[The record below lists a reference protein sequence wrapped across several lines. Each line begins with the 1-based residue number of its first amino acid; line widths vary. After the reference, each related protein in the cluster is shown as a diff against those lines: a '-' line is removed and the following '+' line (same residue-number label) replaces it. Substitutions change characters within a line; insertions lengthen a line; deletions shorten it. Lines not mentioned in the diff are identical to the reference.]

1 MDKQRLLAPALVVLV
16 LLALFAAYQTAG
28 ARAQAEIARIRQ
40 DSATLHMRVD
50 SIRAVAS
57 IRDSLRTELEALDDV
72 LRGEAEQLR
81 EDVMEMEASRASA
94 QLGVWL
100 LRGTDE
106 VERQFRTAF
115 PEFAEVMRVTEMQ
128 PAPDLLPLRYLMVP
142 FQTARTF
149 VVYRQNSESF
159 EAQRD
164 ALAELDSLNRRVIV
178 LSDSVNVLT
187 RLNAESFR
195 MGMDSAFAQAQ
206 SLATDYIRELE
217 RPALNFEVPN
227 RWALIGGAA
236 AGIALGAAIR

>member
-1 MDKQRLLAPALVVLV
+1 
-16 LLALFAAYQTAG
+16 
-28 ARAQAEIARIRQ
+28 
-40 DSATLHMRVD
+40 
-50 SIRAVAS
+50 
-57 IRDSLRTELEALDDV
+57 
-72 LRGEAEQLR
+72 
-81 EDVMEMEASRASA
+81 
-94 QLGVWL
+94 
-100 LRGTDE
+100 
-106 VERQFRTAF
+106 
-115 PEFAEVMRVTEMQ
+115 MQ